1 MTTTHGDDDDD
12 GDGDDDGEYGGDDN
26 DECDGDEDDENDDGD
41 DDFSHIQQLAGPL
54 YIRCMFAPLLATGWT
69 SAQPGD
75 ASLSESSSCTDFSR
89 LLDR

>member
-12 GDGDDDGEYGGDDN
+12 GDGDGDGEYGGDDN
-26 DECDGDEDDENDDGD
+26 DECDGDEDDENDD
-41 DDFSHIQQLAGPL
+41 DFFHMQQLAGPL

-75 ASLSESSSCTDFSR
+75 ASLS
-89 LLDR
+89 